1 MLLGFISLLLTVF
14 QGRIVK
20 LCVRPDI
27 MKHLLPCSL
36 SSESASGGE
45 ESNAAPEVSGHH
57 RRLLAEEA
65 AAAGYCA
72 AKDKVPLL
80 SLEALHHLHIFI
92 FVLAIVHVTFSVLTI
107 IFGGA
112 KIRQWKYWEDSI
124 GKDNYDTEQALPKV
138 THVHQHDFIKKR
150 FLGLGRHSAILSWL
164 HSFLKQFYGSVT
176 KSDYATLRL
185 GFIMTHCRGNPKFN
199 FHKYMIRAL
208 EDDFK
213 RVVGI
218 SWYLWI
224 FVIIFL
230 LLNINGWHTYFWIAF
245 VPFILLLAVGTK
257 LEHVI
262 SQLAHEVAE
271 KHIAIEGELVV
282 KPSDDHFWFHRPQI
296 VLFLIHFILFQN
308 AFEIAFFFWILVQ
321 YGFDSCIMGQ
331 VRYIVPRLIIGVF
344 IQVLCSYSTLPLYAL
359 VTQMGTYFKKAIF
372 DEHVQVGLV
381 GWAQKAKK
389 RKGLK
394 ATLGGSTQGG
404 STNGPSIGV
413 QMAGIGPIP
422 PLCLQAPYPTCPALP
437 TKHTYTINQW
447 QTYSYY
453 CVLGNGDGCTI
464 RLPFELPI
472 FFLFH
477 PKARFSLVV
486 KVVNQRRNVCCL
498 AVQESSTSTA
508 EAVAA
513 ETKEKKTLQDE
524 SDDTAADAAPKPKAA
539 AKAPAKALPQ
549 LMDEDVI
556 PALKAT
562 LEAQQDISQLQLSF
576 NENKSLLSL
585 LCISITAIFHT
596 IYYNVEGAL
605 LKKGSPYTFW
615 AFFPDGING
624 PKGFSLSSYGSGVS
638 TVEPFLVDE
647 KKPTAKHVVFWVE
660 KRLAAQGIIPVW
672 SD

>member
-1 MLLGFISLLLTVF
+1 MSGGGEGEGTTLEFTPTWVVAAVCTVIVAISLAAERLLHYAGKYLKKKNQKPLYEALQKVKEELMLLGFISLLLTVF

-20 LCVRPDI
+20 LCVPHDI

-72 AKDKVPLL
+72 AKIPCGRDLWLSIVHVLEYLSMLRSMYMDVVFCFLSLMDIVVCLCLIEIRVSGKVPLL

-112 KIRQWKYWEDSI
+112 KIRQWKHWEDSI
-124 GKDNYDTEQALPKV
+124 AKDNYDTEHALPKV

-150 FLGLGRHSAILSWL
+150 FLGLGRHSAILSWV

-185 GFIMTHCRGNPKFN
+185 GFIM
-199 FHKYMIRAL
+199 L
-208 EDDFK
+208 VLVD
-213 RVVGI
+213 
-218 SWYLWI
+218 

-271 KHIAIEGELVV
+271 RHIAIEGELVV

-359 VTQMGTYFKKAIF
+359 VTQMGTYFKKSIF

-394 ATLGGSTQGG
+394 ATLGGSNQGG
-404 STNGPSIGV
+404 STNGPSVGV
-413 QMAGIGPIP
+413 QMAGIGRKEEP
-422 PLCLQAPYPTCPALP
+422 PRSDTQPA
-437 TKHTYTINQW
+437 
-447 QTYSYY
+447 
-453 CVLGNGDGCTI
+453 
-464 RLPFELPI
+464 
-472 FFLFH
+472 
-477 PKARFSLVV
+477 
-486 KVVNQRRNVCCL
+486 
-498 AVQESSTSTA
+498 SSS
-508 EAVAA
+508 
-513 ETKEKKTLQDE
+513 
-524 SDDTAADAAPKPKAA
+524 
-539 AKAPAKALPQ
+539 
-549 LMDEDVI
+549 ED
-556 PALKAT
+556 
-562 LEAQQDISQLQLSF
+562 
-576 NENKSLLSL
+576 
-585 LCISITAIFHT
+585 
-596 IYYNVEGAL
+596 
-605 LKKGSPYTFW
+605 LKKM
-615 AFFPDGING
+615 
-624 PKGFSLSSYGSGVS
+624 
-638 TVEPFLVDE
+638 
-647 KKPTAKHVVFWVE
+647 
-660 KRLAAQGIIPVW
+660 
-672 SD
+672 